1 MLTAEQMEKS
11 HRLWDALV
19 DYSATKVDEA
29 LNHLMATMRDWL
41 GARDVV
47 WVGAA
52 RLQHGTRARKDRQH
66 GWRGLVFR
74 HLLASP
80 ETYLRSAR
88 AASEQDRNPAMTTCA
103 LAATTGRLRVHRL
116 RDGFVDFEAFK
127 QTAHYRMIFVEL
139 GISDRMFVGV
149 PVNADAESFI
159 LFDHYRPGGRFSDED
174 AEWVAYTMRGLKWFH
189 RELMLSHGLLLA
201 NAPLTATERRIVRLL
216 LTDRT
221 EGEIAAELGQS
232 PHTTHGHVKE
242 ILRKYGVR
250 GRAGL
255 TALWLRSG

>member
-11 HRLWDALV
+11 CRLWDKLA
-19 DYSATKVDEA
+19 DYPANKVDDA
-29 LNHLMATMRDWL
+29 LNHLMASMRDWL

-52 RLQHGTRARKDRQH
+52 RMQRGAQARKDLQH

-80 ETYLRSAR
+80 ESYLRSAQ
-88 AASEQDRNPAMTTCA
+88 AAREQDSNPAMTTCA

-127 QTAHYRMIFVEL
+127 RTPHYRMIFVEL

-159 LFDHYRPGGRFSDED
+159 LFDHYRPGGRFSEED
-174 AEWVAYTMRGLKWFH
+174 AAWVAYTMRGLKWFH

-201 NAPLTATERRIVRLL
+201 AAPLTPTERRIVQLL

-221 EGEIAAELGQS
+221 EGEIAVQLRQS

-255 TALWLRSG
+255 MALWLRSG